1 MPFET
6 LSLEREESFAV
17 ITLNR
22 PPANAISEQLVKD
35 LAAALSSVEND
46 DGVRAVIVT
55 GAGDRIFCAG
65 ADLGSAFS
73 GGDIDHFIR
82 FGNSVMRKIERFPKP
97 VIAAMNGHAL
107 GGGCEI
113 AMACHLRLLKET
125 ARMGQTE
132 TNLGIIPGFG
142 GTQRMPR
149 LIGRTKALEFM
160 LLGTQVPAAEC
171 LALGL
176 VNRLTKEGET
186 LTEAKALA
194 RALAKRP
201 PVATRVLIEAIDD
214 GLDAPIDQ
222 ALEIET
228 RAFLQTLR
236 TEDAAEG
243 IQAFFAR
250 REPEFKGK

>member
-6 LSLEREESFAV
+6 LTSEREESFAL

-22 PPANAISEQLVKD
+22 PPANAISEQLVRD
-35 LAAALSSVEND
+35 LAAALSSVEHD
-46 DGVRAVIVT
+46 DGVRAVIIT

-73 GGDIDHFIR
+73 GGDMRDFIR
-82 FGNSVMRKIERFPKP
+82 FGNGVLRKIERFSKP

-160 LLGTQVPAAEC
+160 LLGAQVPAAEC

-186 LTEAKALA
+186 LA
-194 RALAKRP
+194 
-201 PVATRVLIEAIDD
+201 
-214 GLDAPIDQ
+214 
-222 ALEIET
+222 
-228 RAFLQTLR
+228 
-236 TEDAAEG
+236 
-243 IQAFFAR
+243 
-250 REPEFKGK
+250 